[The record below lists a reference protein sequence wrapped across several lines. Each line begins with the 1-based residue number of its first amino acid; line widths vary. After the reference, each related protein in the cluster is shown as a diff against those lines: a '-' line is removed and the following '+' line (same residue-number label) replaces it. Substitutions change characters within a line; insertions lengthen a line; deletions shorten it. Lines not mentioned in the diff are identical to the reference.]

1 MAGSSVQLWTE
12 FKFVDSLFGHVNM
25 PSSRWCTR
33 YVPLIFWFGH
43 QVIVHVMGVHY
54 VKVFWN
60 IKPSWSNGRG
70 IYPPKWQKDHK
81 LAAILKMCLRSDFFL
96 PMDF

>member
-1 MAGSSVQLWTE
+1 
-12 FKFVDSLFGHVNM
+12 M

-81 LAAILKMCLRSDFFL
+81 LVAILKMCLRSDFFL